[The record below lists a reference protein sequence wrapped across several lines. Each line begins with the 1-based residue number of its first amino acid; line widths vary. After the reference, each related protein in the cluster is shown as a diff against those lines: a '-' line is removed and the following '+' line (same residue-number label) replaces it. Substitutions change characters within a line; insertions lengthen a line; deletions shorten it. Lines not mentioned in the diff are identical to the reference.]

1 MENYQYRFEKLNVW
15 IEARALVVMV
25 YGIIKKFPVEERFAL
40 CDQLRRAV
48 ISIPSNIAEGC
59 GRVSVKEQIH
69 FMEIA
74 YGSLMETYTQLQIGV
89 DLNYITEDELQPAKN
104 KIGAVAKLLSG
115 FRNSL
120 ISRQ

>member
-1 MENYQYRFEKLNVW
+1 MENYLYRFEKLNAW
-15 IEARALVVMV
+15 IESRALVVMV
-25 YGIIKKFPVEERFAL
+25 YGIIKKFPIEERFAL
-40 CDQLRRAV
+40 SDQLRRAV

-74 YGSLMETYTQLQIGV
+74 FGSLMETYTQLQIAV
-89 DLNYITEDELQPAKN
+89 DLNYITADELQPVKN

-120 ISRQ
+120 LSR